1 MVSGGLGFWPL
12 KIVRSR
18 KLTLVVECS
27 CVKWRLGWK
36 VFRSCRNDASV
47 SAVSVQMMKMSSMYR
62 VKVSGL
68 IFCVCRN
75 EVMMEDIKMLAI
87 VGENAA
93 PIAVPLICWKMW

>member
-1 MVSGGLGFWPL
+1 MYGKFGL
-12 KIVRSR
+12 VRSR

-47 SAVSVQMMKMSSMYR
+47 SAVSVQMMKMYC

-68 IFCVCRN
+68 ICRN
-75 EVMMEDIKMLAI
+75 EVMMEDKDVELWVRM
-87 VGENAA
+87 
-93 PIAVPLICWKMW
+93 